1 MGARNMV
8 TCSRASAWFSTG
20 VASSGRGCRDTAVSR
35 GKNTGSGVKQTLVQV
50 LALSPTNSVTFSNLQ
65 QLHNFQSPGSDTY
78 FPGSVWRSR
87 DLMPGSWEQNG
98 LGHWETSNTTTRE
111 DTHPLCGTRKGT
123 FFLLL
128 RIYRQLLPP
137 ALKNDGRSYWRV
149 ETKKHSSI
157 AWISHLPESFSC
169 RWKKCHQG
177 DDASGT
183 RWTLCKMAAPPD
195 PLPGPPQALCVHH
208 VNAVGSE
215 KQISPQRC
223 SDSTSATPGAM
234 WQMQRYF
241 QGKWIST
248 SSLKEGLNLEP
259 SVHMSFAGFLLR
271 KKKSP

>member
-1 MGARNMV
+1 MPHSNLGPETRSWPQGAQVIHTTQHRKCYHRTRQRATEALYRQEQGPRQGLCKTEPRPERSAPRAKAKKALCMCACASVCRRKSRNKAMGARNMV

-128 RIYRQLLPP
+128 RIYQSI
-137 ALKNDGRSYWRV
+137 DSFFHQHWRMMGEV
-149 ETKKHSSI
+149 TE
-157 AWISHLPESFSC
+157 E
-169 RWKKCHQG
+169 
-177 DDASGT
+177 
-183 RWTLCKMAAPPD
+183 
-195 PLPGPPQALCVHH
+195 
-208 VNAVGSE
+208 
-215 KQISPQRC
+215 
-223 SDSTSATPGAM
+223 
-234 WQMQRYF
+234 
-241 QGKWIST
+241 
-248 SSLKEGLNLEP
+248 
-259 SVHMSFAGFLLR
+259 
-271 KKKSP
+271 

>member
-183 RWTLCKMAAPPD
+183 RWTLCKTAAPLTPFPGPHKRSACITSMLLGVRNRSPLKD
-195 PLPGPPQALCVHH
+195 ALIPPLPRQELCDRCKGTFKANESAPQA
-208 VNAVGSE
+208 
-215 KQISPQRC
+215 
-223 SDSTSATPGAM
+223 
-234 WQMQRYF
+234 
-241 QGKWIST
+241 
-248 SSLKEGLNLEP
+248 
-259 SVHMSFAGFLLR
+259 
-271 KKKSP
+271 